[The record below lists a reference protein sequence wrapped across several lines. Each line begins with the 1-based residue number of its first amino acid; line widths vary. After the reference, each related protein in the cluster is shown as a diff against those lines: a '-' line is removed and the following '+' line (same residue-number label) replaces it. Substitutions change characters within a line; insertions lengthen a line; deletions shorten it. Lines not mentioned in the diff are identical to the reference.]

1 DTMQVMKPLL
11 DKKFYIDTRV
21 TGRVD
26 DLYIPNIDF
35 RTLSNTRLIASLHL
49 KGLPDMNKLSV
60 DLNLKKL
67 TTGRSDIEKLVSKS
81 MLPAGIELPNT
92 IGLSGT
98 FKGGMTAFNTKLA
111 LVTEK
116 GTAKVDGTVQMTKR
130 DTLYNA
136 AVSVRDLNI
145 GQIMKMDST

>member
-1 DTMQVMKPLL
+1 MRDIRFLAPFLDTMQVMKPLL

-21 TGRVD
+21 AGRVD
-26 DLYIPNIDF
+26 DLHIPNIDF

-81 MLPAGIELPNT
+81 MLPAGIE
-92 IGLSGT
+92 
-98 FKGGMTAFNTKLA
+98 
-111 LVTEK
+111 
-116 GTAKVDGTVQMTKR
+116 
-130 DTLYNA
+130 
-136 AVSVRDLNI
+136 
-145 GQIMKMDST
+145 